1 MEVPSLMSVS
11 VTESPSARSQVW
23 FAKRSLER
31 LEASSFDGGGDVFKD
46 GGSDGTASTSDGRI
60 NCHLFSDGLPSNPS
74 V

>member
-1 MEVPSLMSVS
+1 MEVSSLMSVS

-46 GGSDGTASTSDGRI
+46 GGSDGTAST
-60 NCHLFSDGLPSNPS
+60 
-74 V
+74 